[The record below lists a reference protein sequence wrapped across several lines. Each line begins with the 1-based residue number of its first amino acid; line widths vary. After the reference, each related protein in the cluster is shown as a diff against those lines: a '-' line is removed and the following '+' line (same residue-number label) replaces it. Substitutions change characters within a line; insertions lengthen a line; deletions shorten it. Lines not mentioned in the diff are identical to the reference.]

1 MSCHARPRCAPWCRA
16 PSSPTTSWRTACF
29 PPPSGAA
36 ICCRPSW
43 PANRAPPPRN
53 HRSSPKAMSA
63 SERFIALTLAWTVAG
78 AALAGEASPE
88 SAPAHK
94 TSPDQAPA
102 QKTSPESA
110 PAQWLERM
118 NRALTTRNY
127 DGTFSHWHGGQ
138 VEMLR
143 IIHRVQDGTVS
154 ERLAS
159 LDGSG
164 REFIR
169 AGPSLTCYLPDKRTV
184 LVEQRPPQE
193 SLVGFPAV
201 NDQTASFYDIREVT
215 HTRLNRRD
223 THVITVSPKDEYRY
237 GYRLWIDDST
247 AMPLKTELCDTR
259 GHVIE
264 QTVFA
269 SLTLPAHIP
278 DSAFKPDVST
288 AGFQW
293 LRNESGPP
301 APTAATLA
309 WNAMRLPPGFRMAA
323 RSAQTLPGS
332 ADPVDHLVFT
342 DGLASV
348 SVFVEAQRREQADQ
362 PAGPE
367 SGAVGSSSAFSTVID
382 GHKITAV
389 GEVPPDTV
397 RFIASQ
403 LKAEEPA
410 AVSSR
415 RRSRQRGAPDTNAG
429 RPQLEPP

>member
-1 MSCHARPRCAPWCRA
+1 
-16 PSSPTTSWRTACF
+16 
-29 PPPSGAA
+29 
-36 ICCRPSW
+36 
-43 PANRAPPPRN
+43 
-53 HRSSPKAMSA
+53 MSA

-94 TSPDQAPA
+94 TSPDQAPAQKTSPESAPAQKTSPESAPA

-247 AMPLKTELCDTR
+247 AMPLKTQLCDRR

-264 QTVFA
+264 QIVFA

-301 APTAATLA
+301 APAAATLA

-348 SVFVEAQRREQADQ
+348 SVFVEAQRRGQADQ
-362 PAGPE
+362 PAVPE
-367 SGAVGSSSAFSTVID
+367 SAAVGSSSAFSTVID

-415 RRSRQRGAPDTNAG
+415 RR
-429 RPQLEPP
+429 